1 MSNYVQ
7 RFLLENLDIRGALVH
22 LDSVWLQML
31 AGRDYPQPISQ
42 LLGEMSATTLL
53 LSNNLK
59 HTGRLT
65 IQLNGSG
72 PVSML
77 VIDCTERL
85 HIRGMAKY
93 ERPIESQ
100 PLADFLGHGQLLLTL
115 DMPSM
120 RESHQS
126 IVPLD
131 GSTTAEIFEHYFK
144 QSEQLSSRLF
154 LISTGETIFGLLI
167 QKLPTTDQQD
177 PDGWRRIE
185 TLAATIQDDPSIVG
199 LSAEDILTRLFNE
212 ETIRIFNE
220 QTVHYGCHEDPAKI
234 HRLLHL
240 LGREE
245 VDSILK
251 EFGEIV
257 VNDDICNREYR
268 LDALAVDAIFQKA
281 GPTIH

>member
-22 LDSVWLQML
+22 LDSVWLQMRD
-31 AGRDYPQPISQ
+31 GRNYPQPVSQ

-59 HTGRLT
+59 HAGRLT

-77 VIDCTERL
+77 VIDCTESL

-93 ERPIESQ
+93 EQPVESQ

-120 RESHQS
+120 RESYQS

-131 GSTTAEIFEHYFK
+131 GNTTAEIFEHYFK
-144 QSEQLSSRLF
+144 QSEQLPSRLF
-154 LISTGETIFGLLI
+154 LVATDETIFGLLI

-177 PDGWRRIE
+177 PDGWARIE
-185 TLAATIQDDPSIVG
+185 ALAATIQDYPSIVD
-199 LSAEDILTRLFNE
+199 LTAEEILIRLFNE
-212 ETIRIFNE
+212 ETIRIFTE
-220 QTVHYGCHEDPAKI
+220 QTVHYGCHEDPGKI
-234 HRLLHL
+234 FTLLHL

-245 VDSILK
+245 VDSIVK

-268 LDALAVDAIFQKA
+268 LDALAVDAIFRKA
-281 GPTIH
+281 GSTIH